1 MILDNNVTYVDM
13 AYINICVKQDVCCH
27 LSYHEHVIQ
36 YYINKIRKY
45 LMKDFKKIQNHI
57 IMISKEE
64 LNLCNSNMENDI
76 IRLSYLK
83 N

>member
-1 MILDNNVTYVDM
+1 MILDNNATYVDM

-45 LMKDFKKIQNHI
+45 LMKDF
-57 IMISKEE
+57 
-64 LNLCNSNMENDI
+64 
-76 IRLSYLK
+76 
-83 N
+83 